1 MTKLNQNASTLLAA
15 ISDGQIHSGEVLGNI
30 LGVSRA
36 AVWKQLQQFEK
47 YGVAVETVKGQGY
60 RIEGGLDLL
69 NQQVIFNY
77 LPELVRG
84 LVTELVLEPVLPS
97 TNQELLDR
105 VRENR
110 PAHGVV
116 YLAEMQTAGRG
127 RRGRDW
133 QSPFARNIYLSLAW
147 KFEQGIA
154 AVEGLS
160 LAVGVAVL
168 RALTTL
174 GAAEVGLKWP
184 NDLMVGEKKLGGVLV
199 EIAGDVSG
207 ECYVIIGLG
216 LNVNMPDAAATKID
230 QGWTDLARIGVYRR
244 EKMNRSILIGEILRH
259 LLPMVAGFEKTGFSP
274 IKKEWEAANIHQ
286 GQLVDIVTAAET
298 VSGTALGVTDSGA
311 LRMQVDGKE
320 QVFVGG
326 EVSVRRT
333 A

>member
-1 MTKLNQNASTLLAA
+1 MIKLNQNANTLLAA
-15 ISDGQIHSGEVLGNI
+15 ISDGQIHSGEALGKV

-47 YGVAVETVKGQGY
+47 YGVTIETVKGQGY

-69 NQQVIFNY
+69 DRQAIVNY
-77 LPELVRG
+77 MPEVVRN
-84 LVTELVLEPVLPS
+84 LVTELVVEMVLPS
-97 TNQELLDR
+97 TNQVLLDR
-105 VRENR
+105 MRENQL
-110 PAHGVV
+110 AHGVV

-168 RALTTL
+168 RALSTM

-207 ECYVIIGLG
+207 ECHVIIGLG
-216 LNVNMPDAAATKID
+216 LNVNMPDSAATKID
-230 QGWTDLARIGVYRR
+230 QAWTDLARIGAYRR
-244 EKMNRSILIGEILRH
+244 GKISRSILVGEILRQ
-259 LLPMVAGFEKTGFSP
+259 LLPMVAEFEKTGFAP
-274 IKKEWEAANIHQ
+274 MKNEWEAANIHQ
-286 GQLVDIVTAAET
+286 GQQVNIVTVAET
-298 VSGTALGVTDSGA
+298 VSGIVLGVTGKGV
-311 LRMQVDGKE
+311 LRMQVQGKE
-320 QVFVGG
+320 QLFVGG

-333 A
+333 P

>member
-15 ISDGQIHSGEVLGNI
+15 ISDGQIHSGEALGKI

-36 AVWKQLQQFEK
+36 AVWKQLQQVEK
-47 YGVAVETVKGQGY
+47 YGVTIETVKGQGY
-60 RIEGGLDLL
+60 RVEGGLDLL
-69 NQQVIFNY
+69 DQRVIVNC
-77 LPELVRG
+77 LPEAARG
-84 LVTELVLEPVLPS
+84 LITELFLESVLPS
-97 TNQELLDR
+97 TNQVLLDR

-110 PAHGVV
+110 PAHGVI

-168 RALTTL
+168 RALSTL

-207 ECYVIIGLG
+207 ECHVIIGLG
-216 LNVNMPDAAATKID
+216 LNVNMPDSAATKID
-230 QGWTDLARIGVYRR
+230 QAWTDLTRIGVYRR
-244 EKMNRSILIGEILRH
+244 EKINRSILVGEILRQ
-259 LLPMVAGFEKTGFSP
+259 LLPMVAGFEKTGFAP
-274 IKKEWEAANIHQ
+274 MKNEWEAANIHL
-286 GQLVDIVTAAET
+286 GQQVNIVTVAET

-311 LRMQVDGKE
+311 LRMEVRGKE

-333 A
+333 T